1 MNHKSV
7 ADIEDDSEAGPG
19 HLDDKGEELAPGE
32 SAPKYYSMMEDA
44 GANGNNGNNPMLMNM
59 TSLDSNSEFISQ
71 SA

>member
-7 ADIEDDSEAGPG
+7 ADIDDDSEAGPG

-44 GANGNNGNNPMLMNM
+44 GAPNGNNMNM
-59 TSLDSNSEFISQ
+59 ASLDSNSEF
-71 SA
+71 A